1 MEAELDTV
9 KVKKDGKIATV
20 TLNRPERLNA
30 NSHEM
35 ARDLD
40 AVSQLLDGD
49 KDVRL
54 VVIEGAGR
62 AFSAG
67 IDLKEL
73 PKDNIDIEMMPPWEN
88 GLRRFETMDALVIS
102 LIHGYAIGGGLQIA
116 LASDI
121 RVCTPD
127 AELGLTAIEES
138 ILPGLGTWRLPR
150 YIGLGRAMKMNTLGN
165 YIDGEE
171 ARRIGLVDHLVDE
184 ETRHEELDEIIED
197 YMAGNSLGAR
207 NTKHATNAAFDH
219 NYEEFMDLYLELQR
233 EAMSSEDFDE
243 AMAALR
249 EDREPEWA

>member
-1 MEAELDTV
+1 MKAELETLTV
-9 KVKKDGKIATV
+9 EKDGKFAHI
-20 TLNRPERLNA
+20 TLDRPDRLNA
-30 NSHEM
+30 NNHEM

-54 VVIEGAGR
+54 VTIEGNGR

-73 PKDNIDIEMMPPWEN
+73 PKNNIDIRMMPPWER
-88 GLRRFETMDALVIS
+88 GLRRLETMDALVLS

-121 RVCTPD
+121 RVCTRS
-127 AELGLTAIEES
+127 AELGLTAIEEG

-171 ARRIGLVDHLVDE
+171 AHRIGLVDHLVDE
-184 ETRHEELDEIIED
+184 DTRHDEFDEIVDD
-197 YMAGNSLGAR
+197 YMKGNSLGAR
-207 NTKHATNAAFDH
+207 LTKRATNAAFDH
-219 NYEEFMDLYLELQR
+219 DFEEFFDLYMELQR
-233 EAMSSEDFDE
+233 EAMSSEDFEE
-243 AMAALR
+243 AMEALN
-249 EDREPEWA
+249 EDREPEWV